1 MTSGKYIT
9 QLSSE
14 LSKHADIEEFQLY
27 SNTVHSLKAGFQNDQ
42 LGGIYQPIQD
52 HLGQR
57 VKYLVITKDGQM
69 GYGSFNQFLF
79 PTPSD
84 AAKHIL
90 ANTIAVNEL
99 IPLAQPP
106 KEFKPI
112 TLASEKTLDIIQ
124 SQPNKVIEDIAT
136 LQKQLLDSK
145 LKSTEGQVEVQYL
158 EQHFAN
164 SNNVNMSSTS
174 TSYGC
179 FADYNGELG
188 TYEASVEYSSASMN
202 DNFKIVGEYANHLED
217 KTELP
222 STEYPVLLSPSLGM
236 ELLNHYLLN
245 NTSGRTVAAN
255 IGAFSREDFESKR
268 QVAHKNLTISFDQ
281 TIPMSIDSFNFSA
294 DGIVG
299 QRFDLIRDGKLCEPI
314 CNLESA
320 KELGYTPR
328 VVSSISTANIKPQS
342 YKDFAKQHSKFILV
356 LELLGIHTQNGVL
369 GTYSLPVPAA
379 LVVENGNITS
389 AVAGSIVGN
398 FFETL
403 KQPELGFVEVPGFP
417 KPGLSFT
424 SKFES

>member
-1 MTSGKYIT
+1 MTSDYIA
-9 QLSSE
+9 QLSTELAKHSE
-14 LSKHADIEEFQLY
+14 VAEFQLY

-52 HLGQR
+52 HIGQR
-57 VKYLVITKDGQM
+57 VKYLAITKGGQM
-69 GYGSFNQFLF
+69 GYGSFNQFMF
-79 PTPSD
+79 TSPTD
-84 AAKHIL
+84 AANHIL

-106 KEFKPI
+106 KDFKPI
-112 TLASEKTLDIIQ
+112 KLASEVTLDIIQ
-124 SQPNKVIEDIAT
+124 NQPNKVIEDISA
-136 LQKQLLDSK
+136 LQKQLLNSK
-145 LKSTEGQVEVQYL
+145 LKSTEGQVEVQHI
-158 EQHFAN
+158 EQYFAN
-164 SNNVNMSSTS
+164 SEDVYMSSSS

-188 TYEASVEYSSASMN
+188 TYESGAEYYSAIKN
-202 DNFKIVGEYANHLED
+202 DNFKIVGEYATRLED
-217 KTELP
+217 KATLP
-222 STEYPVLLSPSLGM
+222 SAEYAVLLSPSLGM

-245 NTSGRTVAAN
+245 NTSGRTVAAS
-255 IGAFSREDFESKR
+255 IGAFSRDDFEANK

-281 TIPMSIDSFNFSA
+281 TIPMNIDSFNFSA

-299 QRFDLIRDGKLCEPI
+299 QRFDLIHNGRLCEPI

-328 VVSSISTANIKPQS
+328 VVSSISTANIAAQS
-342 YKDFAKQHSKFILV
+342 YQNFVKQHDKFILV

-389 AVAGSIVGN
+389 AVTGSIVGN
-398 FFETL
+398 FFDTL

-424 SKFES
+424 TKFES